1 MYVKSA
7 DTFSFVF
14 DFVPDWYKTQETC
27 DKKVE
32 FFSTII
38 KICSWFVCY
47 KKNHL
52 KHDDD
57 LL

>member
-47 KKNHL
+47 KKNH
-52 KHDDD
+52 
-57 LL
+57 